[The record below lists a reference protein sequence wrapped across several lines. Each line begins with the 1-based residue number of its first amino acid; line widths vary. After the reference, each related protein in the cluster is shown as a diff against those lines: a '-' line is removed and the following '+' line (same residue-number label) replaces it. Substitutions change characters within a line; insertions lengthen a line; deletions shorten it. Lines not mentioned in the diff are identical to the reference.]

1 MLVFL
6 LFFAA
11 CNGLLLN
18 GEGGILPDAS
28 QDHRIQDIMAEI
40 IRLQRDIADL
50 NKQNADLNK
59 QIATMQAKD
68 LSIAFFTYL
77 TNDMVNPSA
86 GTKMS
91 FHGVDTNIGSAYD
104 STTGIFTAPISGT
117 YNFAFTAS
125 VPQNPSSHQVHIFL
139 KKNGKNEMYIFL
151 DYHTQFW
158 LQRSSSTVLHLNK
171 GDQIWMEIV
180 SVSGQITVAGYSSAE
195 DRYHT
200 HFSGFLIHNTMFVV
214 FMLCFAVSEGLLVNG
229 DGGSIPNAALEQ
241 HIQNMMEEI
250 VRLQRDVVEL
260 NKEIANMKAKDQSV
274 AFFAYLEN
282 DVVSPAAGTKLV
294 FEGTELNIAN
304 AYDAAQGIFTA
315 PTSGTYHFAFV
326 GSSPSESTP
335 HGMHVYLKKNGKS
348 EMYVFL
354 DGNTQYW
361 LQRSSSTVVHLTK
374 GDRVWMEASG
384 DSTLGG
390 HRQSDNAYH
399 SHFSGFL
406 IQAD

>member
-1 MLVFL
+1 MLFFL
-6 LFFAA
+6 LIVAA

-18 GEGGILPDAS
+18 GDGGDLPDAS
-28 QDHRIQDIMAEI
+28 LDHRIQDIMAEI

-50 NKQNADLNK
+50 NKQNTDLNN
-59 QIATMQAKD
+59 QIATMKAKD
-68 LSIAFFTYL
+68 LSVAFFAYL
-77 TNDMVNPSA
+77 SNDIVHPSA
-86 GTKMS
+86 GTKMT
-91 FHGVDTNIGSAYD
+91 FHGLDTNIGSAYD
-104 STTGIFTAPISGT
+104 SATGIFTAPVSGT

-125 VPQNPSSHQVHIFL
+125 VPPNPSSHLVHIFL
-139 KKNGKNEMYIFL
+139 KKNGKKEMYIFL

-171 GDQIWMEIV
+171 GDQIWMEIG

-200 HFSGFLIHNTMFVV
+200 HFSGFLIHNTMLFI
-214 FMLCFAVSEGLLVNG
+214 FLLCFAVCEGLLVNG
-229 DGGSIPNAALEQ
+229 DGSSVPNAAMEQ

-260 NKEIANMKAKDQSV
+260 NKEIADMKAKDQSV
-274 AFFAYLEN
+274 AFFAYLVN
-282 DVVSPAAGTKLV
+282 DLVTPAAGTKLV
-294 FEGTELNIAN
+294 FGGTELNMAN
-304 AYDAAQGIFTA
+304 AYDAAQGVFTA
-315 PTSGTYHFAFV
+315 PTSGTYHFTFV
-326 GSSPSESTP
+326 GSSPAQTTP
-335 HGMHVYLKKNGKS
+335 HGLHVYLKKNGKN

-361 LQRSSSTVVHLTK
+361 LQRSSSTVVHMVK
-374 GDRVWMEASG
+374 GDRVWLEAGG

-390 HRQSDNAYH
+390 HRQSDDAYH